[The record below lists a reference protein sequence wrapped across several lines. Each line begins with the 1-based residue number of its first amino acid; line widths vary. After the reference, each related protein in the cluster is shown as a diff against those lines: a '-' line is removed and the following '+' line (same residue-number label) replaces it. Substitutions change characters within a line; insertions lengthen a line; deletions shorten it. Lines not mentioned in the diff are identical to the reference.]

1 MRRVR
6 VSFASRSRLVR
17 AVRTTT
23 DAHARFRRSSRR
35 ERRVCRASTRRNLRS
50 SSARHPSARSSRDE
64 GLLTVRD
71 PLAHHTTVCDSPKS
85 PSRAPTTT
93 RARATD
99 RSSRE
104 TSSSNER
111 RDRDGRSVAS
121 IVAFGR
127 VESVL
132 AEAWRAREVETM
144 TTMAHRCARARWS
157 GTTPRRV
164 GMPSTTGAIRRR
176 GW

>member
-1 MRRVR
+1 M
-6 VSFASRSRLVR
+6 
-17 AVRTTT
+17 
-23 DAHARFRRSSRR
+23 
-35 ERRVCRASTRRNLRS
+35 
-50 SSARHPSARSSRDE
+50 
-64 GLLTVRD
+64 TVRD
-71 PLAHHTTVCDSPKS
+71 SLTHHTTVCDSPKS
-85 PSRAPTTT
+85 PSRAPTT

-99 RSSRE
+99 RPSRE

-144 TTMAHRCARARWS
+144 TTMAHRCARAR
-157 GTTPRRV
+157 
-164 GMPSTTGAIRRR
+164 
-176 GW
+176 